1 MGESLE
7 IRRRRLRYRSWHR
20 GTKEADLLL
29 GGFAD
34 RHLGGMDAAALD
46 LFEALLGEPDPSLM
60 TWMTGRAPPPDRL
73 DHAVMRDL
81 LAFTLGPRR

>member
-7 IRRRRLRYRSWHR
+7 VRRKRLRYRSWHR

-34 RHLGGMDAAALD
+34 RHLGSMDEASLD
-46 LFEALLGEPDPSLM
+46 FFEALLGEPDPSLM
-60 TWMTGRAPPPDRL
+60 TWMTGRA
-73 DHAVMRDL
+73 
-81 LAFTLGPRR
+81 RRRRTGSTTPSCAIC